1 MNSRR
6 SCQAE
11 CVGVCVYFWVLSIAW
26 LHCRRASNST
36 IASGTC
42 LCQLV
47 HLATLPTPK
56 CYSNLSHKLR
66 LNHQRVLWRYIRKWG
81 LTKISLFS
89 TKWSNTQGWKDKVLL
104 RKDWCL
110 STWAYTMSHQQFTD
124 CQQYKQSVSLWKW
137 EARLQRDVGTMPRG
151 KEWRQKKAEKATT
164 APSVWTADEIQIF
177 WHKKSLHLS
186 KWNKTLDHF
195 FFNLK

>member
-26 LHCRRASNST
+26 LHCRRTSNST

-81 LTKISLFS
+81 LTKISLLS
-89 TKWSNTQGWKDKVLL
+89 TKWSHTQGWKDKVLL
-104 RKDWCL
+104 RKDWYL
-110 STWAYTMSHQQFTD
+110 STRAYTMSHQQFTD

-137 EARLQRDVGTMPRG
+137 EASLQRDAGTMPRG
-151 KEWRQKKAEKATT
+151 KEWQKKPQQLLFGQQMRYRYSDT
-164 APSVWTADEIQIF
+164 
-177 WHKKSLHLS
+177 KKSLHLS
-186 KWNKTLDHF
+186 KWNETLDLFF